1 VLIAYFDKFGVEAV
15 ETMGEDL
22 GPLPSRFTYIPIPE
36 SKSENI
42 PSLDSLS
49 PLELRILALCDGT
62 RSLRE
67 IAQTLGM
74 KFSEVKLIA
83 ENLPVRGY
91 LREIK
96 TKIKV

>member
-1 VLIAYFDKFGVEAV
+1 ME
-15 ETMGEDL
+15 L
-22 GPLPSRFTYIPIPE
+22 G
-36 SKSENI
+36 
-42 PSLDSLS
+42 LS
-49 PLELRILALCDGT
+49 G
-62 RSLRE
+62 E